1 MRTVYVR
8 WYGQVLEGEVVSECD
23 LMGMVGVRIPLMGM
37 APVALFTA
45 GHVYATEAEACGDG
59 ESHKKLEADTWRST
73 SVTAKPQP
81 AVSPAVTGPSPAWQ
95 RLQEFKLSHWDA
107 EKNRLKVDAL
117 DEFYRMWRDSVAEKR
132 EFREDGQQGELR
144 ETKGELP
151 LMVARPSKGGVR
163 KKKKKPAEAVQLSLF

>member
-8 WYGQVLEGEVVSECD
+8 WYGQVLEGEVVSEHD
-23 LMGMVGVRIPLMGM
+23 LMGMVGVKIPLMGM

-45 GHVYATEAEACGDG
+45 GHVYATETEARGG
-59 ESHKKLEADTWRST
+59 GHEKLEADSWRST

-132 EFREDGQQGELR
+132 RFREDCQRKLR
-144 ETKGELP
+144 ETKGEFP